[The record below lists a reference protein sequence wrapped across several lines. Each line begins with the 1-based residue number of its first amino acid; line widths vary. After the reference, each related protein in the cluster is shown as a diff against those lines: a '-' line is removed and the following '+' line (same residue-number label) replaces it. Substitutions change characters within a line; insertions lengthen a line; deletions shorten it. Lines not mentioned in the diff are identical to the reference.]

1 MIKKQYINAVI
12 VLLLF
17 LCLSVS
23 LRECYL
29 HRQNEIKAREI
40 LQGLSFEATNSRAD
54 SVLVVFRYVYNNVKL
69 KERRGAGF
77 FRNDVIRILDDGGIC
92 GDYVRLMIILL
103 HQIGIPANRVNITD
117 FDYTQPPKIKKEELG
132 HVSLEVE
139 LGQWYWAIFDPHLK
153 VYFKDLSGKFLT
165 RKDLTSVSA
174 MDKYIVHDVPYFPDF
189 LFVYTYKDS
198 RLLNWDKMPIL
209 NLIPKVLGLFMSKE
223 SLNRIPTP
231 YILERPH
238 LTKAILFGFLTLILG
253 LTWIYLRRRTN

>member
-12 VLLLF
+12 VLLLL

-29 HRQNEIKAREI
+29 HRKNNIKAREI
-40 LQGLSFEATNSRAD
+40 LQGLSFEAANTRAD
-54 SVLVVFRYVYNNVKL
+54 SVLVVFRYVYNNVRL
-69 KERRGAGF
+69 KERKGAGF
-77 FRNDVIRILDDGGIC
+77 FRNDAIRILDDGGIC

-103 HQIGIPANRVNITD
+103 RQIGIPANRVNITD
-117 FDYTQPPKIKKEELG
+117 FDYTQPPKMNREELG

-139 LGQWYWAIFDPHLK
+139 LGQWHWAVFDPHLR
-153 VYFKDLSGKFLT
+153 VYFKGLSGKFLT
-165 RKDLTSVSA
+165 RKDLTSLTS

-198 RLLNWDKMPIL
+198 RLLNWDKLPVLSLM
-209 NLIPKVLGLFMSKE
+209 PKVLGLFMSKE
-223 SLNRIPTP
+223 SIDRIPTP

-238 LTKAILFGFLTLILG
+238 LTKALFFGFFTLILG
-253 LTWIYLRRRTN
+253 LSLLYLRRRTS